1 LRLGNYHKMNNR
13 TPLDL
18 RHKKILIIKLR
29 YIGDTLSIVPV
40 IDRVKECVPEVTV
53 DVMIRKGTEEVVA
66 FHPGIRK
73 IWVYDQKMAK
83 SDFRSSVPY
92 QFDLIRGLRKE
103 RFDYIL
109 DYTHGDRAAIL
120 SFLIHAPSRISYR
133 CSSPLTKL
141 LMNRFVDYNPLEHH
155 IVEYQLKA
163 LSLFNLPVNNP
174 KMDIHIPEKAEK
186 AVNEILAKNDID
198 SQGDIIAVHPGARGR
213 LKQWRPERFAL
224 ISDRLIEQFKA
235 QIILVSG
242 PNEASILEKVEKYMC
257 FKPVLS
263 TTGLSLLELA
273 ALFRK
278 CRLFLGN
285 DSAPGH
291 IAAAVDCPT
300 ISLFGPTFPHMWR
313 PYNRRGEVLFKNV
326 PCCGCLQKVC
336 DRPEENCM
344 DLIGADEVWNC
355 IQKVLMRP

>member
-1 LRLGNYHKMNNR
+1 MKHR

-40 IDRVKECVPEVTV
+40 IDRIKEYVPEAIV
-53 DVMIRKGTEEVVA
+53 DVLIRKGTEQVVA
-66 FHPGIRK
+66 FHPGIRNV
-73 IWVYDQKMAK
+73 WVYDQKRVK
-83 SDFRSSVPY
+83 SDFRSSAPY
-92 QFDLIRGLRKE
+92 QLDLIRRLRKE

-120 SFLIHAPSRISYR
+120 SFLIRAPIRISYR
-133 CSSPLTKL
+133 CSSPLTKA
-141 LMNRFVDYNPLEHH
+141 LMNRFVDSNPFEHH

-174 KMDIHIPEKAEK
+174 KMNIHIPEIAEK
-186 AVNEILAKNDID
+186 AVNEILVRNDIEPQLD
-198 SQGDIIAVHPGARGR
+198 MIAIHPGARGR
-213 LKQWRPERFAL
+213 LRQWRPERFAL
-224 ISDRLIEQFKA
+224 IGDRLMKHYQA
-235 QIILVSG
+235 QIILVGGSD
-242 PNEASILEKVEKYMC
+242 ELDVIEKVEKCMR

-263 TTGLSLLELA
+263 TTGLNLLEMA

-300 ISLFGPTFPHMWR
+300 VSLFGPTFPHMWS
-313 PYNRRGEVLFKNV
+313 PYNRRGDVLFKNP

-344 DLIGADEVWNC
+344 DLIETDEVWNC
-355 IQKVLMRP
+355 VQKVLSLAEHEDR